1 MKTKPAKVLIATLCA
16 TSLLSGCVTNGS
28 GNNFLSTTPGAN
40 GECEYNE
47 AAYVIGGAIIG
58 IGIGLLAGGDNRGL
72 ATVAGGAAGG
82 LAGKGLQSYLQ
93 SRCKEIAAAQK
104 RMKESE
110 LNVQAVSA
118 PAPSSWV
125 NPDKNATEAEQG
137 VVVTVSNAAMFPT
150 GSHIPTKS
158 AAEDLR
164 QLAMTYVGKNRKVLI
179 VGHTDSTGP
188 DQLNRDLSEKR
199 AREVAK
205 IFEITGV
212 DIADL
217 YYKGAGAD
225 RPIASNLSPEG
236 RSANR
241 RVEVV
246 ELGSEQ
252 GIIAYDNF
260 VESSPSLPARVAQ
273 SMEVPD
279 APPPPKKSE
288 STSQS
293 PKTPESAPTAKGV
306 IALKPGRSIDFGGL
320 PIDEFD
326 QNLAANVEKAEEEKS
341 LLTSLWPVSEAQAS
355 SNDDI
360 MLGTTCINDSYR
372 PVGNI
377 LSLDDDKPVHQT
389 SDYISGLY
397 STTWHDSIN
406 DHLVG
411 ITKVAI
417 LEDSGLVA
425 KSPGLFVFEDY
436 KPGDQNATLSAEGS
450 ARSYV
455 GENGVVYRVFFEE
468 DAWPVRCLDAVFPL
482 DAGRQGAS
490 GRGTGRSGAGG
501 GGRRRAARPD
511 GAGAGRDAE
520 RAGRTPEPQ
529 PLPAVDPLGG
539 VFAAG
544 VPDGSFRDQSGGNA
558 RGQRR
563 APGGGGRTERHRS
576 RRRE

>member
-1 MKTKPAKVLIATLCA
+1 MKTKPAKALIATFCA

-28 GNNFLSTTPGAN
+28 GTNFLSTTPGAN

-104 RMKESE
+104 RMKESD

-125 NPDKNATEAEQG
+125 NPDRKSEEAEQG

-164 QLAMTYVGKNRKVLI
+164 QLAKTYVDKNRKVLI

-188 DQLNRDLSEKR
+188 DQLK
-199 AREVAK
+199 REVAK
-205 IFEITGV
+205 IFENTGV
-212 DIADL
+212 NIADL

-225 RPIASNLSPEG
+225 RPIASNLSPDG
-236 RSANR
+236 RAANR

-260 VESSPSLPARVAQ
+260 VETSPTLPARVAQ
-273 SMEVPD
+273 SLKIQD
-279 APPPPKKSE
+279 APQPPQISK
-288 STSQS
+288 STSPN
-293 PKTPESAPTAKGV
+293 PKTPEPALTAESM
-306 IALKPGRSIDFGGL
+306 IAALKPGRSIDFGGL

-326 QNLAANVEKAEEEKS
+326 QNLAANIEKTEEEKS
-341 LLTSLWPVSEAQAS
+341 LLSSLWPVSEAQAS
-355 SNDDI
+355 DSDDI
-360 MLGTTCINDSYR
+360 MLGTTCINDNYR

-377 LSLDDDKPVHQT
+377 MSLDSDKPVPKT
-389 SDYISGLY
+389 SDYVSGLY
-397 STTWHDSIN
+397 STTWHDSVN

-411 ITKVAI
+411 LTKIAV
-417 LEDSGLVA
+417 LENSGLVA
-425 KSPGLFVFEDY
+425 KSPGLFVFENY
-436 KPGDQNATLSAEGS
+436 KLGDQDATLSAEGF

-455 GENGVVYRVFFEE
+455 GENGVAYRVFFKEE
-468 DAWPVRCLDAVFPL
+468 AWPVRCVDAVFPL
-482 DAGRQGAS
+482 DAAKQKSAK
-490 GRGTGRSGAGG
+490 
-501 GGRRRAARPD
+501 ARIYYDKD
-511 GAGAGRDAE
+511 GK
-520 RAGRTPEPQ
+520 
-529 PLPAVDPLGG
+529 
-539 VFAAG
+539 VFANEMTLKIAKG
-544 VPDGSFRDQSGGNA
+544 
-558 RGQRR
+558 
-563 APGGGGRTERHRS
+563 TE
-576 RRRE
+576 

>member
-1 MKTKPAKVLIATLCA
+1 MKTKPAKALIATLCA

-28 GNNFLSTTPGAN
+28 GTNFLSTTPGAN

-125 NPDKNATEAEQG
+125 NPDKKSDEAEQG

-158 AAEDLR
+158 AAEDLK
-164 QLAMTYVGKNRKVLI
+164 QLAITYAGKNRKVLI

-205 IFEITGV
+205 IFERSGV
-212 DIADL
+212 NIADL

-260 VESSPSLPARVAQ
+260 VESSPTLPARVAQ
-273 SMEVPD
+273 SLEVPD
-279 APPPPKKSE
+279 APHPPQKSKSTIQSQSKSE
-288 STSQS
+288 QV
-293 PKTPESAPTAKGV
+293 PTAKGMIV
-306 IALKPGRSIDFGGL
+306 ALKAGRSIDFGGL
-320 PIDEFD
+320 PIDDFD
-326 QNLAANVEKAEEEKS
+326 QNLAANIEKADEDKS
-341 LLTSLWPVSEAQAS
+341 LLSSLWPVSEAQAS
-355 SNDDI
+355 YGDDI

-377 LSLDDDKPVHQT
+377 MSLDDDKPVHRT
-389 SDYISGLY
+389 SDYVSGLY
-397 STTWHDSIN
+397 STTWHDSVN

-411 ITKVAI
+411 LTKVAV
-417 LEDSGLVA
+417 LEDSGLVD
-425 KSPGLFVFEDY
+425 KSPGLFVFENY
-436 KPGDQNATLSAEGS
+436 KPGDQDATLSAEGF

-455 GENGVVYRVFFEE
+455 GENGVMYRVFFKE
-468 DAWPVRCLDAVFPL
+468 DAWPVRCVDAVFPL
-482 DAGRQGAS
+482 DAAKQKSAK
-490 GRGTGRSGAGG
+490 
-501 GGRRRAARPD
+501 ARIYYD
-511 GAGAGRDAE
+511 KDNK
-520 RAGRTPEPQ
+520 
-529 PLPAVDPLGG
+529 
-539 VFAAG
+539 VFATDMTLEIAKG
-544 VPDGSFRDQSGGNA
+544 
-558 RGQRR
+558 
-563 APGGGGRTERHRS
+563 TEK
-576 RRRE
+576 